1 MIAAVITD
9 LAKIRGPAF
18 APQMQIRFKCNDR
31 AVMKEILDINL
42 MAMMPKHDT
51 RS

>member
-1 MIAAVITD
+1 MIAAGVTD

-18 APQMQIRFKCNDR
+18 APQMQIRFKCNDG
-31 AVMKEILDINL
+31 AAMKEILDINL
-42 MAMMPKHDT
+42 IAVMPKHDT